1 MDLHQ
6 GLLGRLNYSDYR
18 VVIIL
23 ITKIDFRAFSYS
35 FQGAVAPGCHSYSRF
50 INLRRTSHEFL
61 LTRIRITS
69 FQLDFTR
76 FYAAKLL

>member
-1 MDLHQ
+1 MDFHQ
-6 GLLGRLNYSDYR
+6 GLLGRLNYSDYG

-35 FQGAVAPGCHSYSRF
+35 FQGRSRPGRQLCNRF
-50 INLRRTSHEFL
+50 TDLRRTSREFL

-69 FQLDFTR
+69 FQLDLTR